1 MEYENKEICAACG
14 GICCKKSGCDYFTT
28 DFEIINKNSMLEVLE
43 TGNVSIVSAFIF
55 DTLANGQKKL
65 TPFLYLRARNKNRGI
80 VDLFS
85 MKTQCSMLT
94 ESGCSYDLEHRPGGG
109 VNLIPGKE
117 VCTHLRD
124 PRNEMLKWKQ
134 YQGLLS
140 KLVKRYTGKTV
151 NTVIKE
157 NVEEVFYQILTEQ
170 FDGVQKEEIKDI
182 KSCIFDLAECFPE
195 EYVCAKRRKE
205 KNIKILNK
213 KLG

>member
-1 MEYENKEICAACG
+1 M
-14 GICCKKSGCDYFTT
+14 
-28 DFEIINKNSMLEVLE
+28 
-43 TGNVSIVSAFIF
+43 
-55 DTLANGQKKL
+55 
-65 TPFLYLRARNKNRGI
+65 RARNKNRGI

-94 ESGCSYDLEHRPGGG
+94 ENGCSYDLEHRPGGG

-195 EYVCAKRRKE
+195 EYVGAKRRKE